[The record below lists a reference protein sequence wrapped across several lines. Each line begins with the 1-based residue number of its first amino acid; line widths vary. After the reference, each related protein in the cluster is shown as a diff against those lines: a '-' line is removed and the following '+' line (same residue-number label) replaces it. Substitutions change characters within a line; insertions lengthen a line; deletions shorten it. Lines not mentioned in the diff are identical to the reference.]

1 MERLRELRAMYEPQ
15 AYRLGRVLMQGLPP
29 FYPEAGKTS
38 NWTTIAGLRSQ
49 TEASLL
55 SGDQRKGFAVSNAAS
70 DDSHSF

>member
-15 AYRLGRVLMQGLPP
+15 AYRLGQVLMQGLPP
-29 FYPEAGKTS
+29 FYPEKGKKS

-55 SGDQRKGFAVSNAAS
+55 SAESEEGLRR
-70 DDSHSF
+70 HPRSFQ